1 MAHLVSRYIIQARLL
16 PGAAVT
22 ESGVAD
28 ILRRQQQGW
37 NYIQI

>member
-1 MAHLVSRYIIQARLL
+1 MAHLFRRYIIQARLL
-16 PGAAVT
+16 PGAAVS
-22 ESGVAD
+22 ESGVAE